1 MGADVADEGGGGVA
15 QRLFGVKGG
24 VQAGN
29 QGAAD
34 NNAVG
39 EFCRA
44 VSPSRMP
51 KPMQTGTSVSFF
63 SVRMSAAMA
72 SACASC
78 VPVTPR
84 NETK

>member
-34 NNAVG
+34 NDAVG
-39 EFCRA
+39 EFCHLPRGFA
-44 VSPSRMP
+44 VADA
-51 KPMQTGTSVSFF
+51 KADADGDVSLVF
-63 SVRMSAAMA
+63 
-72 SACASC
+72 
-78 VPVTPR
+78 
-84 NETK
+84 